1 MRGHEH
7 SENDNDL
14 SGTVHGFVVQAGS
27 VHGGIHVAGP
37 AAREEVPPPW
47 QLPPSVR
54 ITDRTDELRALE
66 VHRCRA
72 TEDGHPTL
80 AAVSG
85 LGGVGKTAVALAWL
99 HHLRPHFPGGQLY
112 ADLGAQAPD
121 GPADPGEVVGRFLRA
136 LGVPTGQV
144 PQALGER
151 VALYRSLTAD
161 RRLVVLLDDAATA
174 AQVRPLLPAGRCVT
188 AVTSRRRMPGLS
200 LDGGHVIHLEPLSTE
215 AAVELLDATL
225 ADGRVAAQPE
235 EARALVLLCAG
246 LPLAVRIAGARLAAR
261 PRQGITAMVRALS
274 EEHERLEAL
283 AIEGDHDVRAALDL
297 SYQGLPPTAA
307 RLYRLLGLHPGREFG
322 APVAWT
328 LLGRDP
334 AEALDA
340 LHDANLLVDVAEAS
354 GGERYRFH
362 DLVRLHAAARA
373 AQDESAD
380 ERTAALFRIGH
391 HYLANTGRAEEIVEP
406 GRTALERDFGR
417 SAEGSGRDV
426 GPGSVAE
433 EDFGPVDGRTEA
445 EAALDWLERELPNL
459 MAVVRLA
466 RPLGAPELAWQLT
479 DAMWPLFPRR
489 KLYREWTEAHQEGL
503 SAAEEAGNGEAACRM
518 LTSGALGML
527 ATGDHAEGLAM
538 FERAA
543 AAFLERGDA
552 LGHARTLNYRGLA
565 HQRLGRLDRAAEF
578 FARAAAELPALG
590 DLRAGALAR
599 FNLADVAL
607 SEGRYEDAVVDA
619 EAARITLEAAGDTY
633 NAARAAGLT
642 GRACVGLGRLDRAD
656 AELSAALAA
665 LRAEAAGFEAARV
678 LGGLARLSERR
689 GQPRQARLYYREA
702 LSLYSSVGRSR
713 SAEAVEAEARLGALD
728 RPEPPEPPEPQE
740 PQESQE
746 LPEAEGSPPPVLPG
760 PAPSGHDRG
769 GDERG
774 GAGA

>member
-7 SENDNDL
+7 SNNDL

-27 VHGGIHVAGP
+27 VQGGIHVSGG

-54 ITDRTDELRALE
+54 ITDRTEELRALE

-99 HHLRPHFPGGQLY
+99 HTLRPEFPGGQLY

-144 PQALGER
+144 PPALGER

-200 LDGGHVIHLEPLSTE
+200 LDGGHVLHLDPLSPE
-215 AAVELLDATL
+215 AAVELLDSTL

-297 SYQGLPPTAA
+297 SYQGLPPAAA

-322 APVAWT
+322 GPVARA
-328 LLGRDP
+328 LVGEEAVD
-334 AEALDA
+334 ALDA
-340 LHDANLLVDVAEAS
+340 LYDANLLVDVAEAS

-373 AQDESAD
+373 AQDESGE
-380 ERTAALFRIGH
+380 ERTAALLRIGH
-391 HYLANTGRAEEIVEP
+391 HYLANARRAEEIVEP
-406 GRTALERDFGR
+406 ERASLERDF
-417 SAEGSGRDV
+417 EPECV
-426 GPGSVAE
+426 VE
-433 EDFGPVDGRTEA
+433 EDFVQRGA
-445 EAALDWLERELPNL
+445 EAALDWLEGELPNL
-459 MAVVRLA
+459 MAVVRIA
-466 RPLGAPELAWQLT
+466 RPVGAPELAWQLT
-479 DAMWPLFPRR
+479 DALWPLFPRR
-489 KLYREWTEAHQEGL
+489 KRYREWHEAHQEGL
-503 SAAEEAGNGEAACRM
+503 LAAEEAGNEEAVCRM
-518 LTSGALGML
+518 LTSGALGKL
-527 ATGDHAEGLAM
+527 ASGAPAEGLEM

-543 AAFLERGDA
+543 ASFQERGDT

-565 HQRLGRLDRAAEF
+565 HQRLGRPDRAAEL
-578 FARAAAELPALG
+578 FARAAGTLPACG

-599 FNLADVAL
+599 LNLADVAF
-607 SEGRYEDAVVDA
+607 SQGRYEEAVVDA
-619 EAARITLEAAGDTY
+619 EAARLTLEAADDPY

-642 GRACVGLGRLDRAD
+642 GRACVGLGRLGHAE
-656 AELSAALAA
+656 AELSAALSA
-665 LRAEAAGFEAARV
+665 LRAQAAEFEAARV
-678 LGGLARLSERR
+678 LGGLAQLSERR
-689 GQPRQARLYYREA
+689 GQPHQARQFYREA
-702 LSLYSSVGRSR
+702 LSLYSSVGRSG
-713 SAEAVEAEARLGALD
+713 SADAEEARARLAALEPAPPTPPAPEG
-728 RPEPPEPPEPQE
+728 PEPR
-740 PQESQE
+740 
-746 LPEAEGSPPPVLPG
+746 
-760 PAPSGHDRG
+760 PSGEAQ
-769 GDERG
+769 GD
-774 GAGA
+774 AGE

>member
-7 SENDNDL
+7 SNNDL

-27 VHGGIHVAGP
+27 VRGGIHVSGG

-54 ITDRTDELRALE
+54 ITDRTEELRALE

-72 TEDGHPTL
+72 AEDGHPTL

-99 HHLRPHFPGGQLY
+99 HTLRPEFPGGQLY

-136 LGVPTGQV
+136 LGVPAGQV
-144 PQALGER
+144 PPALGER
-151 VALYRSLTAD
+151 VALYRSLTAE

-200 LDGGHVIHLEPLSTE
+200 LDGGHVLHLDPLSPE
-215 AAVELLDATL
+215 AAVELLDSTL

-297 SYQGLPPTAA
+297 SYQGLPPAAA

-322 APVAWT
+322 GPVARA
-328 LLGRDP
+328 LLGEEAVD
-334 AEALDA
+334 ALDA
-340 LHDANLLVDVAEAS
+340 LYDANLLVDVAEVS

-373 AQDESAD
+373 AQDESGE
-380 ERTAALFRIGH
+380 ERAAALLRIGH
-391 HYLANTGRAEEIVEP
+391 HYLANARRAEEIVEP
-406 GRTALERDFGR
+406 ERDSLEREF
-417 SAEGSGRDV
+417 EPECV
-426 GPGSVAE
+426 VE
-433 EDFGPVDGRTEA
+433 EDFGQRGA
-445 EAALDWLERELPNL
+445 EAALDWLEGELPNL
-459 MAVVRLA
+459 MAVVRIA
-466 RPLGAPELAWQLT
+466 RPVGAPELAWQLT
-479 DAMWPLFPRR
+479 DALWPLFPRR
-489 KLYREWTEAHQEGL
+489 KRYREWHEAHQEGL
-503 SAAEEAGNGEAACRM
+503 LAAEEAGNEEAVCRM
-518 LTSGALGML
+518 LTSGALGKL
-527 ATGDHAEGLAM
+527 ASGAPAEGLEM

-543 AAFLERGDA
+543 ASFLERGDA

-565 HQRLGRLDRAAEF
+565 HQRLGRPDRAAEL
-578 FARAAAELPALG
+578 FARAAGTLPACG

-599 FNLADVAL
+599 FNLADVAF
-607 SEGRYEDAVVDA
+607 SQGRYEEAVVDA
-619 EAARITLEAAGDTY
+619 EAARLTLEAAGDPY

-642 GRACVGLGRLDRAD
+642 GRACVGLGRLGHAE
-656 AELSAALAA
+656 AELSAALSA
-665 LRAEAAGFEAARV
+665 LRAQAAEFEAARV
-678 LGGLARLSERR
+678 LGGLAQLSERR
-689 GQPRQARLYYREA
+689 GQPHQARQFYREA
-702 LSLYSSVGRSR
+702 LSLYSSVGRSG
-713 SAEAVEAEARLGALD
+713 SADAEEARARLAALEPAPPTPPD
-728 RPEPPEPPEPQE
+728 TEAPEP
-740 PQESQE
+740 S
-746 LPEAEGSPPPVLPG
+746 
-760 PAPSGHDRG
+760 PSGEAQ
-769 GDERG
+769 GD
-774 GAGA
+774 AGE

>member
-7 SENDNDL
+7 SDNDL

-27 VHGGIHVAGP
+27 VHGGIHVSGGG
-37 AAREEVPPPW
+37 AREDVPQPW

-66 VHRCRA
+66 LHRCRA
-72 TEDGHPTL
+72 MEDGHPTL

-99 HHLRPHFPGGQLY
+99 HTLRPHFPGGQLY

-144 PQALGER
+144 PPALGER

-161 RRLVVLLDDAATA
+161 RQLVVLLDDAATA

-215 AAVELLDATL
+215 AAVELLDSTL

-297 SYQGLPPTAA
+297 SYQGLPLTAA

-322 APVAWT
+322 GPVAQA
-328 LLGRDP
+328 LLGED
-334 AEALDA
+334 AVEALDA
-340 LHDANLLVDVAEAS
+340 LYDANLLVDVAEAS

-380 ERTAALFRIGH
+380 ERTAALLRIGH
-391 HYLANTGRAEEIVEP
+391 HYLANADRAEEIIEP
-406 GRTALERDFGR
+406 RRALLERDF
-417 SAEGSGRDV
+417 EPECV
-426 GPGSVAE
+426 VE
-433 EDFGPVDGRTEA
+433 EDFGAVGGQAEA

-466 RPLGAPELAWQLT
+466 RRMGAPELAWQLT
-479 DAMWPLFPRR
+479 DALWPLFPRR
-489 KLYREWTEAHQEGL
+489 KLYREWREAHEEGL
-503 SAAEEAGNGEAACRM
+503 LAAEEAGDEEAACRM
-518 LTSGALGML
+518 LTSGALGKL
-527 ATGDHAEGLAM
+527 ATGAPAEGLAM

-543 AAFLERGDA
+543 SSFLERGDA

-565 HQRLGRLDRAAEF
+565 HQRLGRPDRAADL
-578 FARAAAELPALG
+578 FARAADALPACG

-599 FNLADVAL
+599 FNLADVAF
-607 SEGRYEDAVVDA
+607 SQGRYEDAAVDA
-619 EAARITLEAAGDTY
+619 EAARLTLEAAGDAY

-642 GRACVGLGRLDRAD
+642 GRACVHLGRLGRAES
-656 AELSAALAA
+656 ELSAALSA
-665 LRAEAAGFEAARV
+665 LRSQAAGFEAARV
-678 LGGLARLSERR
+678 LGGLAQLSERR
-689 GQPRQARLYYREA
+689 GQPWQARQYYREA
-702 LSLYSSVGRSR
+702 LSLYSSVGRSG
-713 SAEAVEAEARLGALD
+713 SAEADEARTRLGAL
-728 RPEPPEPPEPQE
+728 EPPEPVAPDPE
-740 PQESQE
+740 
-746 LPEAEGSPPPVLPG
+746 VPG
-760 PAPSGHDRG
+760 PGPSGDAQ
-769 GDERG
+769 GD
-774 GAGA
+774 ADA

>member
-7 SENDNDL
+7 SNNDL

-27 VHGGIHVAGP
+27 VQGGIHVSGG

-54 ITDRTDELRALE
+54 ITDRTEELRALE

-99 HHLRPHFPGGQLY
+99 HTLRPEFPGGQLY

-136 LGVPTGQV
+136 LGVPAGQV
-144 PQALGER
+144 PPALGER

-200 LDGGHVIHLEPLSTE
+200 LDGGHVLHLDPLSPE
-215 AAVELLDATL
+215 AAVELLDSTL

-297 SYQGLPPTAA
+297 SYQGLPPAAA

-322 APVAWT
+322 GPVARA
-328 LLGRDP
+328 LLGEEAVD
-334 AEALDA
+334 ALDA
-340 LHDANLLVDVAEAS
+340 LYDANLLVDVAEAS

-373 AQDESAD
+373 AQDESSE
-380 ERTAALFRIGH
+380 ERTAALLRIGH
-391 HYLANTGRAEEIVEP
+391 HYLANARRAEEIIEP
-406 GRTALERDFGR
+406 ERASLERDF
-417 SAEGSGRDV
+417 EPECV
-426 GPGSVAE
+426 VE
-433 EDFGPVDGRTEA
+433 EDFGQRGA
-445 EAALDWLERELPNL
+445 EAALDWLEGELPNL
-459 MAVVRLA
+459 MAVVRIA
-466 RPLGAPELAWQLT
+466 RPVGAPELAWQLT
-479 DAMWPLFPRR
+479 DALWPLFPRR
-489 KLYREWTEAHQEGL
+489 KRYREWHEAHQEGL
-503 SAAEEAGNGEAACRM
+503 LAAEEAGNEEAVCRM
-518 LTSGALGML
+518 LTSGALGKL
-527 ATGDHAEGLAM
+527 ASGAHAEGLEM

-543 AAFLERGDA
+543 ASFQERGDA

-565 HQRLGRLDRAAEF
+565 HQRLGRPDRAAEL
-578 FARAAAELPALG
+578 FARAAGTLPACG

-599 FNLADVAL
+599 LNLADVAF
-607 SEGRYEDAVVDA
+607 SQGRYEEAVVDA
-619 EAARITLEAAGDTY
+619 EAARLTLEAAGDPY

-642 GRACVGLGRLDRAD
+642 GRACVGLGRLGHAE
-656 AELSAALAA
+656 AELSAALSA
-665 LRAEAAGFEAARV
+665 LRAQAAEFEAARV
-678 LGGLARLSERR
+678 LGGLAQLSERR
-689 GQPRQARLYYREA
+689 GQPHQARQFYREA
-702 LSLYSSVGRSR
+702 LSLYSSVGRSG
-713 SAEAVEAEARLGALD
+713 SADAEEARARLAALEPAPPTPPAPEG
-728 RPEPPEPPEPQE
+728 PEPK
-740 PQESQE
+740 
-746 LPEAEGSPPPVLPG
+746 
-760 PAPSGHDRG
+760 PSGEAQ
-769 GDERG
+769 GD
-774 GAGA
+774 AGE

>member
-7 SENDNDL
+7 SNNDL

-27 VHGGIHVAGP
+27 VQGGIHVSGG

-54 ITDRTDELRALE
+54 ITDRTEELRALE

-99 HHLRPHFPGGQLY
+99 HTLRPEFPGGQLY

-136 LGVPTGQV
+136 LGVPAGQV
-144 PQALGER
+144 PPALGER
-151 VALYRSLTAD
+151 VALYRSLTAE

-200 LDGGHVIHLEPLSTE
+200 LDGGHVLHLDPLSPE
-215 AAVELLDATL
+215 AAVELLDSTL

-297 SYQGLPPTAA
+297 SYQGLPPAAA

-322 APVAWT
+322 GPVARA
-328 LLGRDP
+328 LLGEEAVD
-334 AEALDA
+334 ALDA
-340 LHDANLLVDVAEAS
+340 LYDANLLVDVAEVS

-373 AQDESAD
+373 AQDESGE
-380 ERTAALFRIGH
+380 ERTAALLRIGH
-391 HYLANTGRAEEIVEP
+391 HYLANARRAEEIVEP
-406 GRTALERDFGR
+406 ERDSLEREF
-417 SAEGSGRDV
+417 EPECV
-426 GPGSVAE
+426 VE
-433 EDFGPVDGRTEA
+433 EDFGQRGA
-445 EAALDWLERELPNL
+445 EAALDWLEGELPNL
-459 MAVVRLA
+459 MAVVRIA
-466 RPLGAPELAWQLT
+466 RPVGAPELAWQLT
-479 DAMWPLFPRR
+479 DALWPLFPRR
-489 KLYREWTEAHQEGL
+489 KRYREWHEAHQEGL
-503 SAAEEAGNGEAACRM
+503 LAAEEAGNEEAVCRM
-518 LTSGALGML
+518 LTSGALGKL
-527 ATGDHAEGLAM
+527 ASGAPAEGLEM

-543 AAFLERGDA
+543 ASFLERGDA

-565 HQRLGRLDRAAEF
+565 HQRLGRPDRAAEL
-578 FARAAAELPALG
+578 FARAAGTLPACG

-599 FNLADVAL
+599 FNLADVAF
-607 SEGRYEDAVVDA
+607 SQGRYEEAVVDA
-619 EAARITLEAAGDTY
+619 EAARLTLEAAGDPY

-642 GRACVGLGRLDRAD
+642 GRACVGLGRLGHAE
-656 AELSAALAA
+656 AELSAALSA
-665 LRAEAAGFEAARV
+665 LRAQAAEFEAARV
-678 LGGLARLSERR
+678 LGGLAQLSERR
-689 GQPRQARLYYREA
+689 GQPHQARQFYREA
-702 LSLYSSVGRSR
+702 LSLYSSVGRSG
-713 SAEAVEAEARLGALD
+713 SADAEEARARLAALEPAPPTPPD
-728 RPEPPEPPEPQE
+728 PEAPEP
-740 PQESQE
+740 S
-746 LPEAEGSPPPVLPG
+746 
-760 PAPSGHDRG
+760 PSGEAQ
-769 GDERG
+769 GD
-774 GAGA
+774 AGE

>member
-7 SENDNDL
+7 SNNDL

-27 VHGGIHVAGP
+27 VQGGIHVSGG

-54 ITDRTDELRALE
+54 ITDRTEELRALE

-99 HHLRPHFPGGQLY
+99 HTLRPEFPGGQLY

-136 LGVPTGQV
+136 LGVPAGQV
-144 PQALGER
+144 PPALGER

-200 LDGGHVIHLEPLSTE
+200 LDGGHVLHLDPLSPE
-215 AAVELLDATL
+215 AAVELLASTL

-297 SYQGLPPTAA
+297 SYQGLPPAAA

-322 APVAWT
+322 GPVARA
-328 LLGRDP
+328 LLGEEAVD
-334 AEALDA
+334 ALDA
-340 LHDANLLVDVAEAS
+340 LYDANLLVDVAEAS

-373 AQDESAD
+373 AQDESGE
-380 ERTAALFRIGH
+380 ERTAALLRIGH
-391 HYLANTGRAEEIVEP
+391 HYLANARRAEEIVEP
-406 GRTALERDFGR
+406 ERASLERGF
-417 SAEGSGRDV
+417 EPECV
-426 GPGSVAE
+426 VE
-433 EDFGPVDGRTEA
+433 EDFGQRGA
-445 EAALDWLERELPNL
+445 EAALDWLEGELPNL
-459 MAVVRLA
+459 MAVVRIA
-466 RPLGAPELAWQLT
+466 RPVGAPELAWQLT
-479 DAMWPLFPRR
+479 DALWPLFPRR
-489 KLYREWTEAHQEGL
+489 KRYREWHEAHQEGL
-503 SAAEEAGNGEAACRM
+503 LAAEEAGNEEAVCRM
-518 LTSGALGML
+518 LTSGALGKL
-527 ATGDHAEGLAM
+527 ASGAHAEGLEM

-543 AAFLERGDA
+543 ASFQERGDT

-565 HQRLGRLDRAAEF
+565 HQRLGRPDRAAEL
-578 FARAAAELPALG
+578 FARAAGALPACG

-599 FNLADVAL
+599 LNLADVAF
-607 SEGRYEDAVVDA
+607 SQGRYEEAVVDA
-619 EAARITLEAAGDTY
+619 EAARLTLEAAGDPY

-642 GRACVGLGRLDRAD
+642 GRACVGLGRLGHAE
-656 AELSAALAA
+656 AELSAALSA
-665 LRAEAAGFEAARV
+665 LRAQAAEFEAARV
-678 LGGLARLSERR
+678 LGGLAQLSERR
-689 GQPRQARLYYREA
+689 GQPHQARQFYREA
-702 LSLYSSVGRSR
+702 LSLYSSVGRSG
-713 SAEAVEAEARLGALD
+713 SADAEEARARLAALEPAP
-728 RPEPPEPPEPQE
+728 RTPPAPEGPEPR
-740 PQESQE
+740 
-746 LPEAEGSPPPVLPG
+746 
-760 PAPSGHDRG
+760 PSGEAQ
-769 GDERG
+769 GD
-774 GAGA
+774 AGE

>member
-1 MRGHEH
+1 MRGHEN
-7 SENDNDL
+7 STTANDL

-27 VHGGIHVAGP
+27 VHGGIHVSGAG
-37 AAREEVPPPW
+37 AREEVPPPW

-54 ITDRTDELRALE
+54 ITDRADELRALE
-66 VHRCRA
+66 AHRGRA

-99 HHLRPHFPGGQLY
+99 HTLRPHFPGGQLY

-121 GPADPGEVVGRFLRA
+121 GPADPGEVVARFLRA
-136 LGVPTGQV
+136 LGVPSGQV
-144 PQALGER
+144 PPALGER
-151 VALYRSLTAD
+151 VALYRSLTAG
-161 RRLVVLLDDAATA
+161 RQLVVLLDDAATA

-200 LDGGHVIHLEPLSTE
+200 LDGGHVIHLGPLSTD
-215 AAVELLDATL
+215 AGVELLDATL
-225 ADGRVAAQPE
+225 ADGRVAAQPD

-261 PRQGITAMVRALS
+261 PRQRITAMVRALS

-297 SYQGLPPTAA
+297 SYRGLPPTAA

-322 APVAWT
+322 APVART
-328 LLGRDP
+328 LLGED
-334 AEALDA
+334 AVEALDA

-362 DLVRLHAAARA
+362 DLVRLHAAALA
-373 AQDESAD
+373 AQDESGD
-380 ERTAALFRIGH
+380 ERAVALLRIGH
-391 HYLANTGRAEEIVEP
+391 HYLANAGRAEEVIEP
-406 GRTALERDFGR
+406 GRASLEREFGR
-417 SAEGSGRDV
+417 GVDPESI
-426 GPGSVAE
+426 AE
-433 EDFGPVDGRTEA
+433 EDFGPVDGQTA
-445 EAALDWLERELPNL
+445 ADAALDWLERELPNL

-466 RPLGAPELAWQLT
+466 RPMGAPELAWQVT
-479 DAMWPLFPRR
+479 DASWPLFPRR
-489 KLYREWTEAHQEGL
+489 GLYREWVEAHREGL
-503 SAAEEAGNGEAACRM
+503 LAAEEEGNGEASCRM
-518 LTSGALGML
+518 LTSGALGRL
-527 ATGDHAEGLAM
+527 ETGDHAEGLAM

-543 AAFLERGDA
+543 ASFQERGDA

-565 HQRLGRLDRAAEF
+565 HQRLGQQDRAADY

-599 FNLADVAL
+599 FNLADIAL
-607 SEGRYEDAVVDA
+607 AQGRYEIAAVEA
-619 EAARITLEAAGDTY
+619 EAARLTLEAAGDPY

-642 GRACVGLGRLDRAD
+642 GRACVGLGRLDRAE
-656 AELSAALAA
+656 AELSAALSA
-665 LRAEAAGFEAARV
+665 LRAETAGFETAHV

-689 GQPRQARLYYREA
+689 GQRQQARQYYREA
-702 LSLYSSVGRSR
+702 VSLYASVGRSE
-713 SAEAVEAEARLGALD
+713 SAEAVGAKARFDAL
-728 RPEPPEPPEPQE
+728 EP
-740 PQESQE
+740 
-746 LPEAEGSPPPVLPG
+746 PEAEGSPSAPPG
-760 PAPSGHDRG
+760 PDPSGD
-769 GDERG
+769 DRG

>member
-7 SENDNDL
+7 SNNDL

-27 VHGGIHVAGP
+27 VQGGIHVSGG

-54 ITDRTDELRALE
+54 ITDRTEELRALE

-72 TEDGHPTL
+72 AEDGHPTL

-99 HHLRPHFPGGQLY
+99 HTLRPEFPGGQLY

-136 LGVPTGQV
+136 LGVPAGQV
-144 PQALGER
+144 PPTLGER

-200 LDGGHVIHLEPLSTE
+200 LDGGHVLHLDPLSPE
-215 AAVELLDATL
+215 AAVELLDSTL

-297 SYQGLPPTAA
+297 SYQGLPPAAA

-322 APVAWT
+322 GPVARA
-328 LLGRDP
+328 LLGEEAVD
-334 AEALDA
+334 ALDA
-340 LHDANLLVDVAEAS
+340 LYDANLLVDVAEVS

-373 AQDESAD
+373 AQDESGE
-380 ERTAALFRIGH
+380 ERAAALLRIGH
-391 HYLANTGRAEEIVEP
+391 HYLANARRAEEIVEP
-406 GRTALERDFGR
+406 ERDSLEREF
-417 SAEGSGRDV
+417 EPECV
-426 GPGSVAE
+426 VE
-433 EDFGPVDGRTEA
+433 EDFGQRGA
-445 EAALDWLERELPNL
+445 EAALDWLEGELPNL
-459 MAVVRLA
+459 MAVVRIA
-466 RPLGAPELAWQLT
+466 RPVGAPELAWQLT
-479 DAMWPLFPRR
+479 DALWPLFPRR
-489 KLYREWTEAHQEGL
+489 KRYREWHEAHQEGL
-503 SAAEEAGNGEAACRM
+503 LAAEEAGNEEAVCRM
-518 LTSGALGML
+518 LTSGALGKL
-527 ATGDHAEGLAM
+527 ASGAPAEGLEM

-543 AAFLERGDA
+543 ASFLERGDA

-565 HQRLGRLDRAAEF
+565 HQRLGRPDRAAEL
-578 FARAAAELPALG
+578 FARAAGTLPACG

-599 FNLADVAL
+599 FNLADVAF
-607 SEGRYEDAVVDA
+607 SQGRYEEAVVDA
-619 EAARITLEAAGDTY
+619 EAARLTLEAAGDPY

-642 GRACVGLGRLDRAD
+642 GRACVGLGRLGHAE
-656 AELSAALAA
+656 AELSAALSA
-665 LRAEAAGFEAARV
+665 LRAQAAEFEAARV
-678 LGGLARLSERR
+678 LGGLAQLSERR
-689 GQPRQARLYYREA
+689 GQPHQARQFYREA
-702 LSLYSSVGRSR
+702 LSLYSSVGRSG
-713 SAEAVEAEARLGALD
+713 SADAEEARARLAALEPAPPTPPD
-728 RPEPPEPPEPQE
+728 TEAPEP
-740 PQESQE
+740 S
-746 LPEAEGSPPPVLPG
+746 
-760 PAPSGHDRG
+760 PSGEAQ
-769 GDERG
+769 GD
-774 GAGA
+774 AGE

>member
-7 SENDNDL
+7 SENDNNL

-54 ITDRTDELRALE
+54 ITDRTEELRALE
-66 VHRCRA
+66 THRCRA

-99 HHLRPHFPGGQLY
+99 HRLRPHFPGGQLY

-144 PQALGER
+144 PAALGER
-151 VALYRSLTAD
+151 VALYRSLTAG
-161 RRLVVLLDDAATA
+161 RQLVVLLDDAATA

-261 PRQGITAMVRALS
+261 PRQNITAMVRALS

-297 SYQGLPPTAA
+297 SYQGLQPLAA

-322 APVAWT
+322 APVART

-334 AEALDA
+334 VEALDA
-340 LHDANLLVDVAEAS
+340 LHDANLLVDVADES

-373 AQDESAD
+373 AQDESVD
-380 ERTAALFRIGH
+380 ERTAALHRVGR
-391 HYLANTGRAEEIVEP
+391 HYLANTGRAEEIIEP
-406 GRTALERDFGR
+406 GRAALERDFGR
-417 SAEGSGRDV
+417 DGA
-426 GPGSVAE
+426 PGAVAE

-459 MAVVRLA
+459 MAMVRLA
-466 RPLGAPELAWQLT
+466 RPMGAPELAWQLT

-489 KLYREWTEAHQEGL
+489 KLYREGAEAHQEGL
-503 SAAEEAGNGEAACRM
+503 LAAEEAGNGEAVRRM
-518 LTSGALGML
+518 LTSGALGKL
-527 ATGDHAEGLAM
+527 STGDHAEALAM

-565 HQRLGRLDRAAEF
+565 HQRLGHLDRAAEF
-578 FARAAAELPALG
+578 FARAADELPVLG

-607 SEGRYEDAVVDA
+607 SERRYENAVVDA
-619 EAARITLEAAGDTY
+619 EAARLTLEAAGDTY

-656 AELSAALAA
+656 AELSAALTA
-665 LRAEAAGFEAARV
+665 LRAAAAGFEAARV
-678 LGGLARLSERR
+678 LGGLAQLSERR
-689 GQPRQARLYYREA
+689 GQPRQARMYYREA

-713 SAEAVEAEARLGALD
+713 SAEAVEAEARLGALN
-728 RPEPPEPPEPQE
+728 RPEPLASRGSQEPPGPRG
-740 PQESQE
+740 
-746 LPEAEGSPPPVLPG
+746 LPGAEGSPPPEPPG
-760 PAPSGHDRG
+760 SPPAPSREDRG
-769 GDERG
+769 EAD
-774 GAGA
+774 A

>member
-47 QLPPSVR
+47 QLPPPVR
-54 ITDRTDELRALE
+54 ITDRTEELRALE
-66 VHRCRA
+66 THRCRA
-72 TEDGHPTL
+72 TQDGHPTL

-144 PQALGER
+144 PPALGER
-151 VALYRSLTAD
+151 VALYRSLTAG

-200 LDGGHVIHLEPLSTE
+200 LDGGHVVHLEPLSTE

-246 LPLAVRIAGARLAAR
+246 LPLAVRIAGARLASR
-261 PRQGITAMVRALS
+261 PRQNITAMVRALS

-322 APVAWT
+322 ASVART

-334 AEALDA
+334 VEALDA
-340 LHDANLLVDVAEAS
+340 LHDANLLVDVAEES

-373 AQDESAD
+373 AQDESGD
-380 ERTAALFRIGH
+380 ERTAALHRIGR
-391 HYLANTGRAEEIVEP
+391 HYLANTGRAEEIIEP
-406 GRTALERDFGR
+406 GRAALERDFGR
-417 SAEGSGRDV
+417 DA

-466 RPLGAPELAWQLT
+466 RPMGAPELAWQLT
-479 DAMWPLFPRR
+479 DALWPLFPRR
-489 KLYREWTEAHQEGL
+489 KLYREGTEAHQEGL
-503 SAAEEAGNGEAACRM
+503 LAAEEAGNGAAVCRM
-518 LTSGALGML
+518 LTSGALGKL

-543 AAFLERGDA
+543 AAFLECGDA

-565 HQRLGRLDRAAEF
+565 HQRLGHLDRAAGF
-578 FARAAAELPALG
+578 FARAATELPALG

-607 SEGRYEDAVVDA
+607 SEGRYEDAVIDA

-656 AELSAALAA
+656 AELSAALSA
-665 LRAEAAGFEAARV
+665 LRTAAGFEAARV
-678 LGGLARLSERR
+678 LGGLAQLSERR

-702 LSLYSSVGRSR
+702 LSLYSSAGRSR
-713 SAEAVEAEARLGALD
+713 SADAVEAEARLGALD
-728 RPEPPEPPEPQE
+728 RPDPLESPGPP
-740 PQESQE
+740 
-746 LPEAEGSPPPVLPG
+746 
-760 PAPSGHDRG
+760 PAPSGDG
-769 GDERG
+769 WG
-774 GAGA
+774 GAGV

>member
-7 SENDNDL
+7 SSNDL

-27 VHGGIHVAGP
+27 VQGDIHVTGAV
-37 AAREEVPPPW
+37 AREKVPPPW

-54 ITDRTDELRALE
+54 ITDRADELRTLE
-66 VHRCRA
+66 AHRCRA
-72 TEDGHPTL
+72 AEGGHSTL

-99 HHLRPHFPGGQLY
+99 HTLRPDFPGGQLY
-112 ADLGAQAPD
+112 ADLGAQAPG
-121 GPADPGEVVGRFLRA
+121 GPTDPGEVVGRFLRA

-144 PQALGER
+144 PSALGER
-151 VALYRSLTAD
+151 VALYRSLTAE

-274 EEHERLEAL
+274 EEHERLKAL
-283 AIEGDHDVRAALDL
+283 AIEGEHDVRAALDL
-297 SYQGLPPTAA
+297 SYQGLPPVAA

-322 APVAWT
+322 APVARA
-328 LLGRDP
+328 LLGEG
-334 AEALDA
+334 AVEALDA
-340 LHDANLLVDVAEAS
+340 LHDANLLVDVARAS

-373 AQDESAD
+373 AQEESGD
-380 ERTAALFRIGH
+380 ERAAALLRIGH
-391 HYLANTGRAEEIVEP
+391 HYLANTGRAEEIIEP
-406 GRTALERDFGR
+406 GRALLERDF
-417 SAEGSGRDV
+417 E
-426 GPGSVAE
+426 PESVVE
-433 EDFGPVDGRTEA
+433 EDLGPMGGQTEA

-466 RPLGAPELAWQLT
+466 RPMGAPELAWGLT
-479 DAMWPLFPRR
+479 DALWPLFPRR
-489 KLYREWTEAHQEGL
+489 KLYGEWHEAHQEGL
-503 SAAEEAGNGEAACRM
+503 LAAEEAGNEEAACRM
-518 LTSGALGML
+518 LTSGALGRL
-527 ATGDHAEGLAM
+527 AMGDHAEGLAM

-543 AAFLERGDA
+543 ASFLERGDV

-565 HQRLGRLDRAAEF
+565 HQRLGQPDRAAEL
-578 FARAAAELPALG
+578 FARAAAELPACG

-607 SEGRYEDAVVDA
+607 AQGRYEDAVVNA
-619 EAARITLEAAGDTY
+619 EAARLTLEAAGDTY

-642 GRACVGLGRLDRAD
+642 GRACVSLGRLDRAES
-656 AELSAALAA
+656 ELSSALSA
-665 LRAEAAGFEAARV
+665 LRAEGAAFEAAHV

-689 GQPRQARLYYREA
+689 GQPWQARQYYRKA
-702 LSLYSSVGRSR
+702 LSLYTSAGRSR
-713 SAEAVEAEARLGALD
+713 SAEADEARTRLDAL
-728 RPEPPEPPEPQE
+728 EPPEAEPVD
-740 PQESQE
+740 PAPDAS
-746 LPEAEGSPPPVLPG
+746 G
-760 PAPSGHDRG
+760 PATSEDFRG
-769 GDERG
+769 GDSG
-774 GAGA
+774 GP

>member
-7 SENDNDL
+7 SNNDL

-27 VHGGIHVAGP
+27 VQGGIHVSGG

-54 ITDRTDELRALE
+54 ITDRTEELRALE

-99 HHLRPHFPGGQLY
+99 HTLRPEFPGGQLY

-136 LGVPTGQV
+136 LGVPAGQV
-144 PQALGER
+144 PPALGER

-200 LDGGHVIHLEPLSTE
+200 LDGGHVLHLDPLSPE
-215 AAVELLDATL
+215 AAVELLDSTL

-297 SYQGLPPTAA
+297 SYQGLPPAAA

-322 APVAWT
+322 GPVARA
-328 LLGRDP
+328 LLGEEAVD
-334 AEALDA
+334 ALDA
-340 LHDANLLVDVAEAS
+340 LYDANLLVDVAEAS

-373 AQDESAD
+373 AQDESGE
-380 ERTAALFRIGH
+380 ERTAALLRIGH
-391 HYLANTGRAEEIVEP
+391 HYLANARRAEEIVEP
-406 GRTALERDFGR
+406 ERASLERGF
-417 SAEGSGRDV
+417 EPECV
-426 GPGSVAE
+426 VE
-433 EDFGPVDGRTEA
+433 EDFGQRGA
-445 EAALDWLERELPNL
+445 EAALDWLEGELPNL
-459 MAVVRLA
+459 MAVVRIA
-466 RPLGAPELAWQLT
+466 RPVGAPELAWQLT
-479 DAMWPLFPRR
+479 DALWPLFPRR
-489 KLYREWTEAHQEGL
+489 KRYREWHEAHQEGL
-503 SAAEEAGNGEAACRM
+503 LAAEEAGNEEAVCRM
-518 LTSGALGML
+518 LTSGALGKL
-527 ATGDHAEGLAM
+527 ASGAHAEGLEM

-543 AAFLERGDA
+543 ASFQERGDA

-565 HQRLGRLDRAAEF
+565 HQRLGRPDRAAEL
-578 FARAAAELPALG
+578 FARAAGTLPACG

-599 FNLADVAL
+599 LNLADVAF
-607 SEGRYEDAVVDA
+607 SQGRYEEAVVDA
-619 EAARITLEAAGDTY
+619 EAARLTLEAAGDPY

-642 GRACVGLGRLDRAD
+642 GRACVGLGRLGHAE
-656 AELSAALAA
+656 AELSAALSA
-665 LRAEAAGFEAARV
+665 LRAQAAEFEAARV
-678 LGGLARLSERR
+678 LGGLAQLSERR
-689 GQPRQARLYYREA
+689 GQPHQARQFYREA
-702 LSLYSSVGRSR
+702 LSLYSSVGRSG
-713 SAEAVEAEARLGALD
+713 SADAEEARARLAALEPAPPTPPAPEG
-728 RPEPPEPPEPQE
+728 PEPR
-740 PQESQE
+740 
-746 LPEAEGSPPPVLPG
+746 
-760 PAPSGHDRG
+760 PSGEAQ
-769 GDERG
+769 GD
-774 GAGA
+774 AGE

>member
-37 AAREEVPPPW
+37 VAREEVPPPW
-47 QLPPSVR
+47 QLPPPVR
-54 ITDRTDELRALE
+54 ITDRTEELRALE
-66 VHRCRA
+66 THRCRA
-72 TEDGHPTL
+72 TQDGHPTL

-144 PQALGER
+144 PAALGER
-151 VALYRSLTAD
+151 VALYRSLTAG
-161 RRLVVLLDDAATA
+161 RQLVVLLDDAATA

-200 LDGGHVIHLEPLSTE
+200 LDGGHVVHLEPLSTE

-246 LPLAVRIAGARLAAR
+246 LPLAVRIAGARLASR
-261 PRQGITAMVRALS
+261 PRQNITAMVRALS

-322 APVAWT
+322 APVART

-334 AEALDA
+334 VEALDA
-340 LHDANLLVDVAEAS
+340 LHDANLLVDVAEES

-373 AQDESAD
+373 AQDESGD
-380 ERTAALFRIGH
+380 ERTAALHRIGR
-391 HYLANTGRAEEIVEP
+391 HYLANTGRAEEIIEP
-406 GRTALERDFGR
+406 GRAALERDFGR
-417 SAEGSGRDV
+417 DA

-466 RPLGAPELAWQLT
+466 RPMGAPELAWQLT
-479 DAMWPLFPRR
+479 DALWPLFPRR
-489 KLYREWTEAHQEGL
+489 KLYREGTEAHQEGL
-503 SAAEEAGNGEAACRM
+503 LAAEEAGNGAAVCRM
-518 LTSGALGML
+518 LTSGALGKL

-543 AAFLERGDA
+543 AAFLECGDA

-565 HQRLGRLDRAAEF
+565 HQRLGHLDRAAGF
-578 FARAAAELPALG
+578 FARAATELPALG

-656 AELSAALAA
+656 AELSAALSA
-665 LRAEAAGFEAARV
+665 LRTAAGFEAARV
-678 LGGLARLSERR
+678 LGGLAQLSERR

-702 LSLYSSVGRSR
+702 LSLYSSAGRSR
-713 SAEAVEAEARLGALD
+713 SADAVEAEARLGALD
-728 RPEPPEPPEPQE
+728 RPDPLESPGPPESPGSPGSPEPR
-740 PQESQE
+740 E
-746 LPEAEGSPPPVLPG
+746 LPEAGTSPP
-760 PAPSGHDRG
+760 PAPSGDG
-769 GDERG
+769 RG

>member
-7 SENDNDL
+7 SNNDL

-27 VHGGIHVAGP
+27 VQGGIHVSGG

-54 ITDRTDELRALE
+54 ITDRTEELRALE

-99 HHLRPHFPGGQLY
+99 HTLRPEFPGGQLY

-136 LGVPTGQV
+136 LGVPAGQV
-144 PQALGER
+144 PPALGER

-200 LDGGHVIHLEPLSTE
+200 LDGGHVLHLDPLSPE
-215 AAVELLDATL
+215 AAVELLASTL

-297 SYQGLPPTAA
+297 SYQGLPPAAA

-322 APVAWT
+322 GPVARA
-328 LLGRDP
+328 LLGEEAVD
-334 AEALDA
+334 ALDA
-340 LHDANLLVDVAEAS
+340 LYDANLLVDVAEAS

-373 AQDESAD
+373 AQDESGE
-380 ERTAALFRIGH
+380 ERTAALLRIGH
-391 HYLANTGRAEEIVEP
+391 HYLANARRAEEIIEP
-406 GRTALERDFGR
+406 ERASLERDF
-417 SAEGSGRDV
+417 EPECV
-426 GPGSVAE
+426 VE
-433 EDFGPVDGRTEA
+433 EDFGQRGA
-445 EAALDWLERELPNL
+445 EAALDWLEGELPNL
-459 MAVVRLA
+459 MAVVRIA
-466 RPLGAPELAWQLT
+466 RPVGAPELAWQLT
-479 DAMWPLFPRR
+479 DALWPLFPRR
-489 KLYREWTEAHQEGL
+489 KRYREWHEAHQEGL
-503 SAAEEAGNGEAACRM
+503 LAAEEAGNEEAVCRM
-518 LTSGALGML
+518 LTSGALGKL
-527 ATGDHAEGLAM
+527 ASGAHAEGLEM

-543 AAFLERGDA
+543 ASFQERGDT

-565 HQRLGRLDRAAEF
+565 HQRLGRPDRAAEL
-578 FARAAAELPALG
+578 FARAAGTLPACG

-599 FNLADVAL
+599 LNLADVAF
-607 SEGRYEDAVVDA
+607 SQGRYEDAVVDA
-619 EAARITLEAAGDTY
+619 EAARLTLEAAGDPY

-642 GRACVGLGRLDRAD
+642 GRACVGLGRLGHAE
-656 AELSAALAA
+656 AELSAALSA
-665 LRAEAAGFEAARV
+665 LRAQAAEFEAARV
-678 LGGLARLSERR
+678 LGGLAQLSERR
-689 GQPRQARLYYREA
+689 GQPHQARQFYREA
-702 LSLYSSVGRSR
+702 LSLYSSVGRSG
-713 SAEAVEAEARLGALD
+713 SADAEEARARLAALEPAPPTPPAPEG
-728 RPEPPEPPEPQE
+728 PEPR
-740 PQESQE
+740 
-746 LPEAEGSPPPVLPG
+746 
-760 PAPSGHDRG
+760 PSGEAQ
-769 GDERG
+769 GD
-774 GAGA
+774 AGE

>member
-7 SENDNDL
+7 SNNDL

-27 VHGGIHVAGP
+27 VQGGIHVSGG

-54 ITDRTDELRALE
+54 ITDRTEELRALE

-99 HHLRPHFPGGQLY
+99 HTLRPEFPGGQLY

-144 PQALGER
+144 PPALGER

-200 LDGGHVIHLEPLSTE
+200 LDGGHVLHLDPLSPE
-215 AAVELLDATL
+215 AAVELLDSTL

-297 SYQGLPPTAA
+297 SYQGLPPAAA

-322 APVAWT
+322 GPVARA
-328 LLGRDP
+328 LLGEEAVD
-334 AEALDA
+334 ALDA
-340 LHDANLLVDVAEAS
+340 LYDANLLVDVAEAS

-373 AQDESAD
+373 AQDESGE
-380 ERTAALFRIGH
+380 ERTAALLRIGH
-391 HYLANTGRAEEIVEP
+391 HYLANARRAEEIVEP
-406 GRTALERDFGR
+406 ERASLERDF
-417 SAEGSGRDV
+417 EPECV
-426 GPGSVAE
+426 VE
-433 EDFGPVDGRTEA
+433 EDFGQRGA
-445 EAALDWLERELPNL
+445 EAALDWLEGELPNL
-459 MAVVRLA
+459 MAVVRIA
-466 RPLGAPELAWQLT
+466 RPVGAPELAWQLT
-479 DAMWPLFPRR
+479 DALWPLFPRR
-489 KLYREWTEAHQEGL
+489 KRYREWHEAHQEGL
-503 SAAEEAGNGEAACRM
+503 LAAEEAGNEEAVCRM
-518 LTSGALGML
+518 LTSGALGKL
-527 ATGDHAEGLAM
+527 ASGAPAEGLEM

-543 AAFLERGDA
+543 ASFRERGDT

-565 HQRLGRLDRAAEF
+565 HQRLGRPDRAAEL
-578 FARAAAELPALG
+578 FARAASTLPACG

-599 FNLADVAL
+599 LNLADVAF
-607 SEGRYEDAVVDA
+607 SQGRYEEAVVDA
-619 EAARITLEAAGDTY
+619 EAARLTLEAAGDPY

-642 GRACVGLGRLDRAD
+642 GRACVGLGRLGHAE
-656 AELSAALAA
+656 AELSAALSA
-665 LRAEAAGFEAARV
+665 LRAQAAEFEAARV
-678 LGGLARLSERR
+678 LGGLAQLSERR
-689 GQPRQARLYYREA
+689 GQPHQARQFYREA
-702 LSLYSSVGRSR
+702 LSLYSSVGRSG
-713 SAEAVEAEARLGALD
+713 SADAEEARARLAALEPAPPAPPD
-728 RPEPPEPPEPQE
+728 PEAPEPR
-740 PQESQE
+740 
-746 LPEAEGSPPPVLPG
+746 
-760 PAPSGHDRG
+760 PSGEAQ
-769 GDERG
+769 GD
-774 GAGA
+774 AGE

>member
-7 SENDNDL
+7 SNNDL

-27 VHGGIHVAGP
+27 VQGGIHVSGG

-54 ITDRTDELRALE
+54 ITDRTEELRALE

-99 HHLRPHFPGGQLY
+99 HTLRPEFPGGQLY

-136 LGVPTGQV
+136 LGVPAGQV
-144 PQALGER
+144 PPALGER

-200 LDGGHVIHLEPLSTE
+200 LDGGHVLHLDPLSPE
-215 AAVELLDATL
+215 AAVELLASTL

-297 SYQGLPPTAA
+297 SYQGLPPAAA

-322 APVAWT
+322 GPVARA
-328 LLGRDP
+328 LLGEEAVD
-334 AEALDA
+334 ALDA
-340 LHDANLLVDVAEAS
+340 LYDANLLVDVAEAS

-373 AQDESAD
+373 AQDESGE
-380 ERTAALFRIGH
+380 ERTAALLRIGH
-391 HYLANTGRAEEIVEP
+391 HYLANARRAEEIIEP
-406 GRTALERDFGR
+406 ERASLDRDF
-417 SAEGSGRDV
+417 EPECV
-426 GPGSVAE
+426 VE
-433 EDFGPVDGRTEA
+433 EDFGQRGA
-445 EAALDWLERELPNL
+445 EAALDWLEGELPNL
-459 MAVVRLA
+459 MAVVRIA
-466 RPLGAPELAWQLT
+466 RPVGAPELAWQLT
-479 DAMWPLFPRR
+479 DALWPLFPRR
-489 KLYREWTEAHQEGL
+489 KRYREWHDAHQEGL
-503 SAAEEAGNGEAACRM
+503 LAAEEAGNEEAVCRM
-518 LTSGALGML
+518 LTSGALGKL
-527 ATGDHAEGLAM
+527 ASGAHAEGLEM

-543 AAFLERGDA
+543 ASFQERGDT

-565 HQRLGRLDRAAEF
+565 HQRLGRPDRAAEL
-578 FARAAAELPALG
+578 FARAAGTLPACG

-599 FNLADVAL
+599 LNLADVAF
-607 SEGRYEDAVVDA
+607 SQGRYEEAVVDA
-619 EAARITLEAAGDTY
+619 EAARLTLEAAGDPY

-642 GRACVGLGRLDRAD
+642 GRACVGLGRLGHAE
-656 AELSAALAA
+656 AELSAALSA
-665 LRAEAAGFEAARV
+665 LRAQAAEFEAARV
-678 LGGLARLSERR
+678 LGGLAQLSERR
-689 GQPRQARLYYREA
+689 GQPHQARQFYREA
-702 LSLYSSVGRSR
+702 LSLYSSVGRSG
-713 SAEAVEAEARLGALD
+713 SADAEEARARLAALEPAPPTPPAPEG
-728 RPEPPEPPEPQE
+728 PEPR
-740 PQESQE
+740 
-746 LPEAEGSPPPVLPG
+746 
-760 PAPSGHDRG
+760 PSGEAQ
-769 GDERG
+769 GD
-774 GAGA
+774 AGE

>member
-47 QLPPSVR
+47 QLPPPVR
-54 ITDRTDELRALE
+54 ITDRTEELRALE
-66 VHRCRA
+66 THRCRA
-72 TEDGHPTL
+72 TQDGHPTL

-144 PQALGER
+144 PPALGER
-151 VALYRSLTAD
+151 VALYRSLTAG

-200 LDGGHVIHLEPLSTE
+200 LDGGHVVHLEPLSTE

-246 LPLAVRIAGARLAAR
+246 LPLAVRIAGARLASR
-261 PRQGITAMVRALS
+261 PRQNITAMVRALS

-322 APVAWT
+322 APVART

-334 AEALDA
+334 VEALDA
-340 LHDANLLVDVAEAS
+340 LHDANLLVDVAEES

-373 AQDESAD
+373 AQDESGD
-380 ERTAALFRIGH
+380 ERTAALHRIGR
-391 HYLANTGRAEEIVEP
+391 HYLANTGRAEEIIEP
-406 GRTALERDFGR
+406 GRAALERDFGR
-417 SAEGSGRDV
+417 DA

-466 RPLGAPELAWQLT
+466 RPMGAPELAWQLT
-479 DAMWPLFPRR
+479 DALWPLFPRR
-489 KLYREWTEAHQEGL
+489 KLYREGTEAHQEGL
-503 SAAEEAGNGEAACRM
+503 LAAEEAGNGAAVCRM
-518 LTSGALGML
+518 LTSGALGKL

-543 AAFLERGDA
+543 AAFLECGDA

-565 HQRLGRLDRAAEF
+565 HQRLGHLDRAAGF
-578 FARAAAELPALG
+578 FARAATELPALG

-607 SEGRYEDAVVDA
+607 SEGRYEDAVIDA

-656 AELSAALAA
+656 AELSAALSA
-665 LRAEAAGFEAARV
+665 LRTAAGFEAARV
-678 LGGLARLSERR
+678 LGGLAQLSERR

-702 LSLYSSVGRSR
+702 LSLYSSAGRSR
-713 SAEAVEAEARLGALD
+713 SADAVEAEARLGALD
-728 RPEPPEPPEPQE
+728 RPDPLESPGPP
-740 PQESQE
+740 
-746 LPEAEGSPPPVLPG
+746 
-760 PAPSGHDRG
+760 PAPSGDG
-769 GDERG
+769 RG

>member
-7 SENDNDL
+7 SDNDL

-27 VHGGIHVAGP
+27 VHGGIHVSGGG
-37 AAREEVPPPW
+37 AREDVPQPW

-66 VHRCRA
+66 LHRCRA
-72 TEDGHPTL
+72 MEDGHPTL

-99 HHLRPHFPGGQLY
+99 HTLRPHFPGGQLY

-136 LGVPTGQV
+136 LGVPSGQV
-144 PQALGER
+144 PPALGER

-161 RRLVVLLDDAATA
+161 RQLVVLLDDAATA

-215 AAVELLDATL
+215 AAVELLDSTL

-322 APVAWT
+322 GPVAQA
-328 LLGRDP
+328 LLGED
-334 AEALDA
+334 AVEALDA
-340 LHDANLLVDVAEAS
+340 LYDANLLVDVAEAS

-380 ERTAALFRIGH
+380 ERTAALLRIGR
-391 HYLANTGRAEEIVEP
+391 HYLANADRAEEIIEP
-406 GRTALERDFGR
+406 RRALLERDF
-417 SAEGSGRDV
+417 EPECV
-426 GPGSVAE
+426 VE
-433 EDFGPVDGRTEA
+433 EDFGADGGQADA
-445 EAALDWLERELPNL
+445 EGALDWLERELPNL

-466 RPLGAPELAWQLT
+466 RPMGAPELAWQLT
-479 DAMWPLFPRR
+479 DALWPLFPRR
-489 KLYREWTEAHQEGL
+489 KLYREWREAHEEGL
-503 SAAEEAGNGEAACRM
+503 LAAEEAGDEEAACRM
-518 LTSGALGML
+518 LTSGALGKL
-527 ATGDHAEGLAM
+527 ATGAPAEGLAM

-543 AAFLERGDA
+543 ASFLERGDA

-565 HQRLGRLDRAAEF
+565 HQRLGRPDRAADL
-578 FARAAAELPALG
+578 FARAADALPACG

-599 FNLADVAL
+599 FNLADVAF
-607 SEGRYEDAVVDA
+607 SQGRYEDAAVDA
-619 EAARITLEAAGDTY
+619 EAARLTLEAAGDAY

-642 GRACVGLGRLDRAD
+642 GRACVHLGRLGRAES
-656 AELSAALAA
+656 ELSAALSA
-665 LRAEAAGFEAARV
+665 LRSQAAGFEAARV
-678 LGGLARLSERR
+678 LGGLAQLSERR
-689 GQPRQARLYYREA
+689 GQPWQARQYYREA
-702 LSLYSSVGRSR
+702 LSLYSSVGRSG
-713 SAEAVEAEARLGALD
+713 SAEADEARTRLGALK
-728 RPEPPEPPEPQE
+728 PPEPVAPDPE
-740 PQESQE
+740 
-746 LPEAEGSPPPVLPG
+746 VPG
-760 PAPSGHDRG
+760 PGPSGDAQ
-769 GDERG
+769 GD
-774 GAGA
+774 ADA

>member
-7 SENDNDL
+7 SNNDL

-27 VHGGIHVAGP
+27 VQGGIHVSGG

-54 ITDRTDELRALE
+54 ITDRTEELRALE

-99 HHLRPHFPGGQLY
+99 HTLRPEFPGGQLY

-121 GPADPGEVVGRFLRA
+121 GPADPAEVVGRFLRA
-136 LGVPTGQV
+136 LGVPAGQV
-144 PQALGER
+144 PPALGER
-151 VALYRSLTAD
+151 VALYRSLTAE

-200 LDGGHVIHLEPLSTE
+200 LDGGHVLHLDPLSPE
-215 AAVELLDATL
+215 AAVELLDSTL

-297 SYQGLPPTAA
+297 SYQGLPPAAA

-322 APVAWT
+322 GPVARA
-328 LLGRDP
+328 LLGEEAVD
-334 AEALDA
+334 ALDA
-340 LHDANLLVDVAEAS
+340 LYDANLLVDVAEVS

-373 AQDESAD
+373 AQDESGE
-380 ERTAALFRIGH
+380 ERTAALLRIGH
-391 HYLANTGRAEEIVEP
+391 HYLANARRAEEIVEP
-406 GRTALERDFGR
+406 ERDSLEREF
-417 SAEGSGRDV
+417 EPECV
-426 GPGSVAE
+426 VE
-433 EDFGPVDGRTEA
+433 EDFGQRGA
-445 EAALDWLERELPNL
+445 EAALDWLEGELPNL
-459 MAVVRLA
+459 MAVVRIA
-466 RPLGAPELAWQLT
+466 RPVGAPELAWQLT
-479 DAMWPLFPRR
+479 DALWPLFPRR
-489 KLYREWTEAHQEGL
+489 KRYREWHEAHQEGL
-503 SAAEEAGNGEAACRM
+503 LAAEEAGNEEAVCRM
-518 LTSGALGML
+518 LTSGALGKL
-527 ATGDHAEGLAM
+527 ASGAPAEGLEM

-543 AAFLERGDA
+543 ASFLERGDA

-565 HQRLGRLDRAAEF
+565 HQRLGRPDRAAEL
-578 FARAAAELPALG
+578 FARAAGTLPACG

-599 FNLADVAL
+599 FNLADVAF
-607 SEGRYEDAVVDA
+607 SQGRYEEAVVDA
-619 EAARITLEAAGDTY
+619 EAARLTLEAAGDPY

-642 GRACVGLGRLDRAD
+642 GRACVGLGRLGHAE
-656 AELSAALAA
+656 AELSAALSA
-665 LRAEAAGFEAARV
+665 LRAQAAEFEAARV
-678 LGGLARLSERR
+678 LGGLAQLSERR
-689 GQPRQARLYYREA
+689 GQPHQARQFYREA
-702 LSLYSSVGRSR
+702 LSLYSSVGRSG
-713 SAEAVEAEARLGALD
+713 SADAEEARARLAALEPAPPTPPD
-728 RPEPPEPPEPQE
+728 TEAPEP
-740 PQESQE
+740 S
-746 LPEAEGSPPPVLPG
+746 
-760 PAPSGHDRG
+760 PSGEAQ
-769 GDERG
+769 GD
-774 GAGA
+774 AGE

>member
-7 SENDNDL
+7 SDNDL

-27 VHGGIHVAGP
+27 VHGGIHVSGGG
-37 AAREEVPPPW
+37 AREDVPQPW

-66 VHRCRA
+66 LHRCRA
-72 TEDGHPTL
+72 MEDGHPTL

-99 HHLRPHFPGGQLY
+99 HTLRPHFPGGQLY

-136 LGVPTGQV
+136 LGVPSGQV
-144 PQALGER
+144 PPALGER

-161 RRLVVLLDDAATA
+161 RQLVVLLDDAATA

-215 AAVELLDATL
+215 AAVELLDSTL

-322 APVAWT
+322 GPVAQA
-328 LLGRDP
+328 LLGEDA

-340 LHDANLLVDVAEAS
+340 LYDANLLVDVAEAS

-380 ERTAALFRIGH
+380 ERTAALLRIGR
-391 HYLANTGRAEEIVEP
+391 HYLANADRAEEIIEP
-406 GRTALERDFGR
+406 RRALLERDF
-417 SAEGSGRDV
+417 EPECV
-426 GPGSVAE
+426 VE
-433 EDFGPVDGRTEA
+433 EDFGADGGQADA
-445 EAALDWLERELPNL
+445 EGALDWLERELPNL

-466 RPLGAPELAWQLT
+466 RPMGAPELAWQLT
-479 DAMWPLFPRR
+479 DALWPLFPRR
-489 KLYREWTEAHQEGL
+489 KLYREWREAHEEGL
-503 SAAEEAGNGEAACRM
+503 LAAEEAGDEEAACRM
-518 LTSGALGML
+518 LTSGALGKL
-527 ATGDHAEGLAM
+527 ATGAPAEGLAM

-543 AAFLERGDA
+543 ASFLERGDA

-565 HQRLGRLDRAAEF
+565 HQRLGRPDRAADL
-578 FARAAAELPALG
+578 FARAADALPACG

-599 FNLADVAL
+599 FNLADVAF
-607 SEGRYEDAVVDA
+607 SQGRYEDAAVDA
-619 EAARITLEAAGDTY
+619 EAARLTLEAAGDAY

-642 GRACVGLGRLDRAD
+642 GRACVHLGRLGRAES
-656 AELSAALAA
+656 ELSAALSA
-665 LRAEAAGFEAARV
+665 LRSQAAGFEAARV
-678 LGGLARLSERR
+678 LGGLAQLSERR
-689 GQPRQARLYYREA
+689 GQPWQARQYYREA
-702 LSLYSSVGRSR
+702 LSLYSSVGRSG
-713 SAEAVEAEARLGALD
+713 SAEADEARTRLGALK
-728 RPEPPEPPEPQE
+728 PPEPVAPDPE
-740 PQESQE
+740 
-746 LPEAEGSPPPVLPG
+746 VPG
-760 PAPSGHDRG
+760 PGPSGDAQ
-769 GDERG
+769 GD
-774 GAGA
+774 ADA

>member
-7 SENDNDL
+7 SNNDL

-27 VHGGIHVAGP
+27 VQGGIHVSGG

-54 ITDRTDELRALE
+54 ITDRTEELRALE

-99 HHLRPHFPGGQLY
+99 HTLRPEFPGGQLY

-144 PQALGER
+144 PPALGER

-200 LDGGHVIHLEPLSTE
+200 LDGGHVLHLDPLSPE
-215 AAVELLDATL
+215 AAVELLDSTL

-297 SYQGLPPTAA
+297 SYQGLPPAAA

-322 APVAWT
+322 GPVARA
-328 LLGRDP
+328 LLGEEAVD
-334 AEALDA
+334 ALDA
-340 LHDANLLVDVAEAS
+340 LYDANLLVDVAEAS

-373 AQDESAD
+373 AEDESGE
-380 ERTAALFRIGH
+380 ERTATLLRISH
-391 HYLANTGRAEEIVEP
+391 HYLANARRAEEIVEP
-406 GRTALERDFGR
+406 ERASLERDF
-417 SAEGSGRDV
+417 EPECV
-426 GPGSVAE
+426 VE
-433 EDFGPVDGRTEA
+433 EDFGQRGA
-445 EAALDWLERELPNL
+445 EAALDWLEGELPNL
-459 MAVVRLA
+459 MAVVRIA
-466 RPLGAPELAWQLT
+466 RPVGAPELAWQLT
-479 DAMWPLFPRR
+479 DALWPLFPRR
-489 KLYREWTEAHQEGL
+489 KRYREWHEAHREGL
-503 SAAEEAGNGEAACRM
+503 LAAEEAGNEEAVCRM
-518 LTSGALGML
+518 LTSGALGKL
-527 ATGDHAEGLAM
+527 ASGAHAEGLEM

-543 AAFLERGDA
+543 ASFQERGDT

-565 HQRLGRLDRAAEF
+565 HQRLGRPDRAAEL
-578 FARAAAELPALG
+578 FARAAGTLPACG

-599 FNLADVAL
+599 LNLADVAF
-607 SEGRYEDAVVDA
+607 SQGRYEEAVVDA
-619 EAARITLEAAGDTY
+619 EAARLTLEAAGDPY

-642 GRACVGLGRLDRAD
+642 GRACVGLGRLGHAE
-656 AELSAALAA
+656 AELSAALSA
-665 LRAEAAGFEAARV
+665 LRAQAAEFEAARV
-678 LGGLARLSERR
+678 LGGLAQLSERR
-689 GQPRQARLYYREA
+689 GQPHQARQFYREA
-702 LSLYSSVGRSR
+702 LSLYSSVGRSG
-713 SAEAVEAEARLGALD
+713 SADAEEARARLAALEPAPPTPPAPEG
-728 RPEPPEPPEPQE
+728 PEPR
-740 PQESQE
+740 
-746 LPEAEGSPPPVLPG
+746 
-760 PAPSGHDRG
+760 PSGEAQ
-769 GDERG
+769 GD
-774 GAGA
+774 AGE